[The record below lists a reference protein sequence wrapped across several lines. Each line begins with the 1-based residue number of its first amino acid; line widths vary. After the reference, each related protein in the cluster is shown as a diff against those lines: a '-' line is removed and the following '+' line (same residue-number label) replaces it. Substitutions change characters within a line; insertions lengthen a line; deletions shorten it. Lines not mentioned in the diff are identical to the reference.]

1 MTPLRVALV
10 HRDSPRANEQRAV
23 GWWAYD
29 VPEFQVHH
37 IPVRKGFVLDLSALA
52 PRHDLVVWEDCG
64 AYGVLV
70 NRGALPVAYVV
81 VDSTLGWDAYR
92 VRYEHATQAG
102 LILVDHDRLDRFDDL
117 GVPVRRLGYAPN
129 DRYYRDYGEA
139 KTVDV
144 SMLCHPS
151 DDGARA
157 RLMTHLARHCAARG
171 YTFTSGKRSGEEYP
185 RGFNRAKVSV
195 NLARTTTN
203 RPHRTFDVMACRSC
217 LLTSPWPRV
226 SGEEDVRRG
235 VHYVDFR
242 DADEACQQIDALLET
257 GDWARIADAGY
268 ALVQARYTWSAL
280 AGRLRATLLDAFP
293 QLREAV
299 RA

>member
-1 MTPLRVALV
+1 MFGAMALCLAGMGLYAVKSHMVASRTPEIGIRMALGATRRDILTLVLRQGAI
-10 HRDSPRANEQRAV
+10 STAV
-23 GWWAYD
+23 GLLVGTLLEASVFLFEVPTGVVAD
-29 VPEFQVHH
+29 VY
-37 IPVRKGFVLDLSALA
+37 S
-52 PRHDLVVWEDCG
+52 
-64 AYGVLV
+64 
-70 NRGALPVAYVV
+70 
-81 VDSTLGWDAYR
+81 
-92 VRYEHATQAG
+92 
-102 LILVDHDRLDRFDDL
+102 
-117 GVPVRRLGYAPN
+117 RRLSVIIGYALIGLGFALEGIVP
-129 DRYYRDYGEA
+129 RFEA
-139 KTVDV
+139 V
-144 SMLCHPS
+144 L
-151 DDGARA
+151 
-157 RLMTHLARHCAARG
+157 LAQVLWGVG

-268 ALVQARYTWSAL
+268 ALVQARYTWAAL